1 MLKQNKTRVLGGFSK
16 APTLPLSR
24 ADSSIAATKDAG
36 NKKGDGSTGNTETDS
51 PDDNIITS
59 RLRQEGLLPSFLPDA
74 KAGAS
79 DKVTPNKKTL
89 PSSTPSPSGSGIVT
103 LPSDVKL
110 ARFRQQV
117 TAALGSQAA
126 TSDPPATAQKGSI
139 VEPFPKTPLITA
151 GRTDQKVP
159 QAKPSPSSGVL
170 TSAPEVA
177 QLAELVA
184 KLPSEFPVDE
194 WDSMTSQ
201 QRLLAVRSS
210 GLTQQEQWQLLN
222 ASGSLSTIAAIQDIQ
237 SNYRTYGLSAQ
248 AVDKLTTDLLT
259 IDNARTS
266 AKNHEM
272 PFATDMQ
279 RGLFLSQLDKEEQKL
294 LDPVDR
300 QKESGRG
307 TLMSKEQMPSSDEP
321 RKTPVPQV
329 ITEIDN
335 NSKLASVAK
344 AALKGYLGIRY
355 MLPTTLTM
363 LSLEELCK
371 LIDHGTISI
380 GVSGTAIWLG
390 GGSKNVGLVMDTSGD
405 IGVITTYG
413 GYAGTPSLS
422 YTAFAS
428 ISNADRINNLSGQ
441 VFEIGGSGGEVV
453 SVGGEVA
460 TFVDETT
467 GKTSLAVNL
476 NVGLGITPPGLPGE
490 GHSGLSTSVV
500 ERVFNIFDA
509 WTEFAEGYI
518 AW

>member
-36 NKKGDGSTGNTETDS
+36 NKKSDGSTGNTETDS

-259 IDNARTS
+259 IDNARAS

-294 LDPVDR
+294 LDSVDG
-300 QKESGRG
+300 QKEGDNGKISRDFRLGNPSQPRQVVV
-307 TLMSKEQMPSSDEP
+307 KEV
-321 RKTPVPQV
+321 K
-329 ITEIDN
+329 N
-335 NSKLASVAK
+335 GSKLALIAK
-344 AALKGYLGIRY
+344 EVLKGYIGIQYVLPAAVY
-355 MLPTTLTM
+355 MASM
-363 LSLEELCK
+363 KALCD

-380 GVSGTAIWLG
+380 GVSETAIWLG
-390 GGSKNVGLVMDTSGD
+390 GISKNVGLVMDTSGD